1 MRKIIDIETDQEL
14 AQFALERSADS
25 IIWNN
30 CEANIKRVN
39 EVACK
44 LLGYSRGELL
54 GLTIQDINPDKTRV
68 RSRRRR

>member
-1 MRKIIDIETDQEL
+1 L

-25 IIWNN
+25 IIWND

-39 EVACK
+39 EAACK

-54 GLTIQDINPDKTRV
+54 GLTIQDINPDSNKK
-68 RSRRRR
+68 SWQKF